1 MSLILIFLSGCIWD
15 RTGQSMTTALR
26 RQVSHHSAELKDI
39 EEKIKNMSSRI
50 AQIEATTRSQGR
62 ERILKMESMEDL
74 RTELANLRN
83 DVETMGYAER
93 KQEQTLTA
101 LTEDSAYR
109 LEELETRAD
118 RLEKELGI
126 SDDADSTD
134 SSAAEETAPEG
145 SNTGPSNSASEPTAE
160 DLLLKAKDHLT
171 AGREVAAEAT
181 LRRHFEL
188 HPKSATHNEAL
199 YRYAEAAF
207 NQENYKEAASRFQE
221 VLGHNSKS
229 SYASWAM
236 LRQAECFEKQ
246 GDKETATL
254 FYEDVITDY
263 PNSDAAKVAKK
274 KNKAK

>member
-1 MSLILIFLSGCIWD
+1 MSLVLVLLYGCIWD

-26 RQVSHHSAELKDI
+26 RQVNHHSEELKDI

-83 DVETMGYAER
+83 DVETMEYAER

-109 LEELETRAD
+109 LEELESRAE
-118 RLEKELGI
+118 RLEQTLGI
-126 SDDADSTD
+126 TENDSAATQVTD
-134 SSAAEETAPEG
+134 SSQTAASTAGNSGSDPTEEQ
-145 SNTGPSNSASEPTAE
+145 
-160 DLLLKAKDHLT
+160 LLLKAKDHLT
-171 AGREVAAEAT
+171 AGREVAAEAIM
-181 LRRHFEL
+181 RRHFEL
-188 HPKSATHNEAL
+188 YPKGNTHNEAL

-207 NQENYKEAASRFQE
+207 NQENYKVAASRFQE
-221 VLGHNSKS
+221 VLSHSSKS
-229 SYASWAM
+229 PYASWAM
-236 LRQAECFEKQ
+236 FRQAECFSKQ
-246 GDKETATL
+246 GDKETAIL

-263 PNSDAAKVAKK
+263 PDSDAAKAAQKK
-274 KNKAK
+274 MKEE

>member
-1 MSLILIFLSGCIWD
+1 
-15 RTGQSMTTALR
+15 MTTALR
-26 RQVSHHSAELKDI
+26 RQVNHHGEELKDV
-39 EEKIKNMSSRI
+39 ESKLDNMSSRI
-50 AQIEATTRSQGR
+50 AQIESTTRSQGR
-62 ERILKMESMEDL
+62 ERILKMESLDDL

-83 DVETMGYAER
+83 DVETMEFAER

-109 LEELETRAD
+109 LEELEERAAKI
-118 RLEKELGI
+118 EKELGI
-126 SDDADSTD
+126 SEAGS
-134 SSAAEETAPEG
+134 EQ
-145 SNTGPSNSASEPTAE
+145 SNTQPEKTEESNSTEQPTAQ

-171 AGREVAAEAT
+171 AGREVAAEAA

-188 HPKSATHNEAL
+188 YPKSATHNEAL

-207 NQENYKEAASRFQE
+207 NKEDYKEAASRFQE
-221 VLGHNSKS
+221 VLSHSSKS

-246 GDKETATL
+246 GDKETAKL

-263 PNSDAAKVAKK
+263 PNSDAAKVAR
-274 KNKAK
+274 KNLK